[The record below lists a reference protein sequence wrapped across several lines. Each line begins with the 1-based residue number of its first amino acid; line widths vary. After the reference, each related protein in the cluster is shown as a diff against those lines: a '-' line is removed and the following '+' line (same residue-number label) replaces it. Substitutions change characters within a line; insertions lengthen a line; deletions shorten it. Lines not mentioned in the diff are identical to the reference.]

1 MAVDKGL
8 VMRGGEKKRRG
19 KLGKEEGSKGVRE
32 TMESK
37 VVCVCTHASTHMH
50 GVCTYAHGCV
60 HTV

>member
-8 VMRGGEKKRRG
+8 VRRGGEKKRRG
-19 KLGKEEGSKGVRE
+19 KRGKEEGSKGVRE

-37 VVCVCTHASTHMH
+37 VVCVCTRASTHMR

-60 HTV
+60 HTL